1 MRAKTKQAK
10 ITKNHAKSERCR
22 YILKENIVMDL
33 KFELPAGL
41 RALICGRR
49 SGDHETTDGLGD
61 DPVPDA
67 YNIPSKKGGI

>member
-1 MRAKTKQAK
+1 
-10 ITKNHAKSERCR
+10 
-22 YILKENIVMDL
+22 MDL